1 MNAGAGMLSDYLSPS
16 LWRFRMTPHRIKP
29 APFARALAATWVV
42 AAMIAGPAAAHDF
55 WLSGERA
62 SPNAPPAVRM
72 QLGHALHAEE
82 IRAYDASSTV
92 SLRLVTPA
100 GKRSIIQHTRDGALP
115 YHTLPRGTPLP
126 AMVVLNR
133 QPVTLSLPHAKFAS
147 YLEEEHLDDMLALQR
162 KQKPKPSGEDT
173 ERYTRHI
180 KVLVT
185 GPDAAAHDVHAEVIG
200 LPLEIVLLDA
210 PDAPRAGNDLRA
222 QVIFLGAPLADATLT
237 VLHHRSGDF
246 KSHGTSRTVKTDA
259 NGIARFDYDKPG
271 FWMLRMVHMHPCKV
285 CRGADWRSYWAAYAI
300 QQDWL
305 PVRR

>member
-1 MNAGAGMLSDYLSPS
+1 
-16 LWRFRMTPHRIKP
+16 MTPHRIKSTP
-29 APFARALAATWVV
+29 IASALAATLVA

-62 SPNAPPAVRM
+62 GENAPPAVRM

-82 IRAYDASSTV
+82 IRAYDASNTI
-92 SLRLVTPA
+92 SLRLITPA

-115 YHTLPRGTPLP
+115 FHTLPRDTQLP

-133 QPVTLSLPHAKFAS
+133 KPVTLSLPHEKFAS

-162 KQKPKPSGEDT
+162 KQKPKPSGEDS

-185 GPDAAAHDVHAEVIG
+185 GSASTGNDPAEHDVHAEVIG

-210 PDAPRAGNDLRA
+210 PDAPSAGNELRA
-222 QVIFLGAPLADATLT
+222 KVIFQDKPLADATLT
-237 VLHHRSGDF
+237 VLHHRDGSF
-246 KSHGTSRTVKTDA
+246 ESHGTSRTVKTDA

-271 FWMLRMVHMHPCKV
+271 FWMLRMVHMKPCTG
-285 CRGADWRSYWAAYAI
+285 CRDADWRSYWAAYAI

-305 PVRR
+305 PAKR